1 MKPNDTK
8 KLLEIQ
14 ALHFFAEHDFE
25 RSSLNDIA
33 RALGITKGA
42 IYHYFKGKDDLFESA
57 MNRLLDEMEQWLIHA
72 LPRDIPFKI
81 LLENFFTMDEALA
94 DLAEKSQLGH
104 AITEY
109 KNIMYLV
116 LAALKKFPNLQ
127 TKIDNVYSGFRRVL
141 VSVMNTAIEKGEI
154 REDTDT
160 EAVAF
165 EITAFYE
172 GALLLGAFSE
182 RKDYEVLGPRVCR
195 AIWKGIAAD
204 SAKRNPS
211 GRSREKGDKS

>member
-1 MKPNDTK
+1 MKPNATK
-8 KLLEIQ
+8 QQLEIQ

-33 RALGITKGA
+33 KALGITKGA

-57 MNRLLDEMEQWLIHA
+57 MNRLLDEMEKWFVHA
-72 LPRDIPFKI
+72 LPRDIPFKL
-81 LLENFFTMDEALA
+81 LLENLFNMDEALSE
-94 DLAEKSQLGH
+94 LAKNSQLGH
-104 AITEY
+104 VVTEY
-109 KNIMYLV
+109 KNMMYLV

-127 TKIDNVYSGFRRVL
+127 ARIDEIYSSFRRVL
-141 VSVMNTAIEKGEI
+141 VSVMDSAIERGEI
-154 REDTDT
+154 RSDTDV
-160 EAVAF
+160 EAAAF

-195 AIWKGIAAD
+195 TIWKGIAAEPE
-204 SAKRNPS
+204 S
-211 GRSREKGDKS
+211 RSRKKGD

>member
-8 KLLEIQ
+8 QQLEIQ
-14 ALHFFAEHDFE
+14 ALHFFAEHDFD

-33 RALGITKGA
+33 KALGVTKGA

-57 MNRLLDEMEQWLIHA
+57 MNRLLDEMEKWFFHA
-72 LPRDIPFKI
+72 LPRDLPFKL
-81 LLENFFTMDEALA
+81 LLENLFTMDVALA
-94 DLAEKSQLGH
+94 ELAESSQLGH
-104 AITEY
+104 AVTEY
-109 KNIMYLV
+109 KNTMYLV
-116 LAALKKFPNLQ
+116 LAALKKFPNLR
-127 TKIDNVYSGFRRVL
+127 TKIDEIYSGFRRIL

-195 AIWKGIAAD
+195 AIWKGIAAE
-204 SAKRNPS
+204 P
-211 GRSREKGDKS
+211 RSRTKGDNV